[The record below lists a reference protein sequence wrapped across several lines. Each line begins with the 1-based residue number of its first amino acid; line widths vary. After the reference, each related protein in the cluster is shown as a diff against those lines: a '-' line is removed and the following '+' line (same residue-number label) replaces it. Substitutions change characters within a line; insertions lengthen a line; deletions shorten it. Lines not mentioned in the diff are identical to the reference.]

1 MFSQHAISIRSH
13 EEIRSSHRHL
23 PGPHWRPI
31 HVLTARILEP
41 DCNLLCQQLPPLW
54 ISSSHISSWVSW
66 VQNHRPG
73 NNSQRGQ
80 VSTWAVSGGF
90 RAPSRAKYP
99 AWVGCFWGQ
108 LEGPMDPSLWLVTWV
123 PCPTV
128 GIEHEVKE
136 ACIWAWRDLVSISP
150 LLLSSAVSL
159 GRSPESLVLS
169 ILMCEMGRF
178 ENPYLKGCCMRIWR
192 ST

>member
-1 MFSQHAISIRSH
+1 MPAAATSVDLHQPHFQLGQLGPESQAWKQQSERTG
-13 EEIRSSHRHL
+13 EYMGCVWGAQSS
-23 PGPHWRPI
+23 
-31 HVLTARILEP
+31 
-41 DCNLLCQQLPPLW
+41 QQGK
-54 ISSSHISSWVSW
+54 I
-66 VQNHRPG
+66 
-73 NNSQRGQ
+73 
-80 VSTWAVSGGF
+80 
-90 RAPSRAKYP
+90 P

-108 LEGPMDPSLWLVTWV
+108 LEGPMDPSPLLVTWV

-128 GIEHEVKE
+128 GTEHEVKE

-192 ST
+192 TT